1 MAKPTAP
8 LPPEVLAAFEQR
20 QPLEA
25 IKLLLA
31 NRASLARKAKPQPGQ
46 SATSPKTPTP
56 ERTESTTRD
65 SGLSPGEVPS
75 TSSAFWGWVIVV
87 LFVYLAYRLAQG

>member
-31 NRASLARKAKPQPGQ
+31 SRARLAQMAKPQPSQ
-46 SATSPKTPTP
+46 TATTPKAPTP
-56 ERTESTTRD
+56 ERTESITRD
-65 SGLSPGEVPS
+65 DGLSQGEVPS
-75 TSSAFWGWVIVV
+75 SSSAFWGWVVV
-87 LFVYLAYRLAQG
+87 ALLVYLAYRLA